1 MIKVNSLNF
10 FDKGFFG
17 KTMAEYAKE
26 NASRKVL
33 NSSSL
38 KMNSIDDF
46 NKHFDII
53 SNAPKWKECLWM
65 IFMKLFLLIFPKFFR
80 VIDLNNR
87 KGEFYD
93 SIKNTEIGA

>member
-53 SNAPKWKECLWM
+53 SNARKMERVPMDDIYEAVPSHISE
-65 IFMKLFLLIFPKFFR
+65 IF
-80 VIDLNNR
+80 
-87 KGEFYD
+87 
-93 SIKNTEIGA
+93 